1 MYADGISDAAS
12 KKKTWTM
19 PQLVALKGKTPIVM
33 VTAYDATM
41 AKLVDEFVDVIL
53 IGDSLGMVV
62 QGHNSTIPVTL
73 EQIIYHTRMVTRGSR
88 HACVV
93 ADMPFLSYQTS
104 VEDAVRSA
112 GRLLKE
118 GYAHAVKLEGGLPV
132 VPQVRAIVECGIPV
146 VGHLGVTP
154 QAIHALGGYGKQGK
168 SDDSARELLEAA
180 KALDAAGMS
189 MLVLENIPHEL
200 AQQVTAA
207 LRACTIGI
215 GAGPHC
221 DGQVQVFHDLVGL
234 FPDFTPRHA
243 KRFFEGGAGIRT
255 AMETFAHEVRARQFM
270 SK

>member
-1 MYADGISDAAS
+1 MYTVGISEATA
-12 KKKTWTM
+12 KQKCWTM
-19 PQLVALKGKTPIVM
+19 PQLVALKSKTPIVM

-41 AKLVDEFVDVIL
+41 AKLVDDYVDVIL

-62 QGHNSTIPVTL
+62 QGHSSTIPVTL
-73 EQIIYHTRMVTRGSR
+73 EEIIYHTRMVARVSR
-88 HACVV
+88 HACIV
-93 ADMPFLSYQTS
+93 ADMPFMSYQAS

-118 GYAHAVKLEGGLPV
+118 GHAHAIKLEGGLPI
-132 VPQVRAIVECGIPV
+132 VPQVRAIVNAGIPV

-154 QAIHALGGYGKQGK
+154 QSIHALGGYGKQGK
-168 SDDSARELLEAA
+168 SDEGAKALLEAA
-180 KALDAAGMS
+180 QALDGAGCS
-189 MLVLENIPHEL
+189 MLVLENILHEL
-200 AQQVTAA
+200 AQQVTQAV
-207 LRACTIGI
+207 RGCTIGI

-243 KRFFEGGAGIRT
+243 KRFFEGGAGMRT
-255 AMETFAHEVRARQFM
+255 AMEAYAKEVRSGKFM